1 MLTMHEEADPNEP
14 SQIRVNE
21 LPHRIGKRAWR
32 TLHRETQVTVS
43 YEGRRRR
50 RQRQVLVYDHWI
62 NLQIIVESKYSAVA
76 KGVISRRKEYFV
88 CAPIRTRLC
97 HMSRP
102 GCLF

>member
-1 MLTMHEEADPNEP
+1 
-14 SQIRVNE
+14 
-21 LPHRIGKRAWR
+21 
-32 TLHRETQVTVS
+32 
-43 YEGRRRR
+43 
-50 RQRQVLVYDHWI
+50 
-62 NLQIIVESKYSAVA
+62 VA